1 MKFCPECGVKLVG
14 DAPKFCGECG
24 YKLAIVGAMPTD
36 RPNSELSD
44 EELRAKA
51 DAGDAEAIKDVGL
64 RFERAGDNEM
74 ARQWYERAADVGH
87 GGAMRNLGVL
97 RKDVDDHE
105 GALAWFIR
113 AADSGSDLTM
123 DRGSI
128 TVSRPVTVSARA
140 ASQAALELF
149 KMNRL
154 DEAEQWIKR
163 SQDMDDDQAV
173 VVIAGHLHD
182 EDFTSVRA
190 LEWCKRA
197 SDEGDVRGTIFVIAI
212 LSQTER
218 YIEMAPYLERTLETN
233 PEFTEVTQESFA
245 LFARMAGLQFGVE
258 GDFPASRSWLERS
271 EQLGDPEA
279 AGYLATLASE
289 EAEESTDELRLAELA
304 ESSFYKVRQAVA
316 SNPVVKALGQEAK
329 QSTDEA
335 RLSELAQMSLPTVR
349 KEVAGNLGTPM
360 EVLTRLAG
368 DLDEGVRWRVAE
380 NPSAPVE
387 VLTRLASDQDSDVH
401 RFVARNPST
410 PVEMLTQLADDPQA
424 IVRAGVL
431 ANPACPNEVREA
443 FGREGVARDIYTP
456 VQALVELATS
466 DPFSWIRRLALLNPA
481 CPQEVCEASG
491 LVFLFTIWKN
501 SNSGDTPTWSLS
513 DNALGPDL
521 IATENLPTSG
531 GARDWEILELTLGEP
546 DYYGDGG
553 YQERDEVVTWVG
565 RHAPDWWSDWS
576 LLADVLGEDVVAAL
590 DRRDGRLFDEAM
602 GQPGDVEGDEAVE
615 DMAIDVAYRH
625 REETQQDWAKVLD
638 DIKAVVSDSR
648 EAVEDVA
655 DRLAAQE
662 QSYPS
667 FFVEG
672 ALARNP
678 CSPAGV
684 LERFA
689 VSEDAALR
697 WLVTRNPGASDE
709 VKALAALSLSAD
721 ERFEANVPSGDMMIR
736 FNGFSL
742 GVRARV
748 WTVNECPFTDD
759 LPYDSRTS
767 EFGWGNDDVT
777 IDEVTWDL
785 FSGTASGG
793 VVVEF
798 DSEFVD
804 PDDDE

>member
-1 MKFCPECGVKLVG
+1 
-14 DAPKFCGECG
+14 
-24 YKLAIVGAMPTD
+24 
-36 RPNSELSD
+36 
-44 EELRAKA
+44 
-51 DAGDAEAIKDVGL
+51 
-64 RFERAGDNEM
+64 
-74 ARQWYERAADVGH
+74 
-87 GGAMRNLGVL
+87 
-97 RKDVDDHE
+97 
-105 GALAWFIR
+105 
-113 AADSGSDLTM
+113 
-123 DRGSI
+123 
-128 TVSRPVTVSARA
+128 
-140 ASQAALELF
+140 
-149 KMNRL
+149 
-154 DEAEQWIKR
+154 
-163 SQDMDDDQAV
+163 
-173 VVIAGHLHD
+173 
-182 EDFTSVRA
+182 
-190 LEWCKRA
+190 
-197 SDEGDVRGTIFVIAI
+197 
-212 LSQTER
+212 
-218 YIEMAPYLERTLETN
+218 
-233 PEFTEVTQESFA
+233 
-245 LFARMAGLQFGVE
+245 
-258 GDFPASRSWLERS
+258 
-271 EQLGDPEA
+271 
-279 AGYLATLASE
+279 
-289 EAEESTDELRLAELA
+289 
-304 ESSFYKVRQAVA
+304 
-316 SNPVVKALGQEAK
+316 
-329 QSTDEA
+329 
-335 RLSELAQMSLPTVR
+335 
-349 KEVAGNLGTPM
+349 
-360 EVLTRLAG
+360 
-368 DLDEGVRWRVAE
+368 
-380 NPSAPVE
+380 
-387 VLTRLASDQDSDVH
+387 
-401 RFVARNPST
+401 
-410 PVEMLTQLADDPQA
+410 LTQLADDPQA